1 MTTIGVP
8 LCIVLVVG
16 SVRMI
21 LAISMLV
28 WQLTNFTQRTKDF
41 VSSCQIF

>member
-16 SVRMI
+16 FVRMI
-21 LAISMLV
+21 LTVSMLV
-28 WQLTNFTQRTKDF
+28 SD
-41 VSSCQIF
+41 S